1 MGKSNEPKNFTTVNK
16 LCCCLS
22 LKTGMTIVGSI
33 ELIFAV
39 AAVLIG
45 IAQIIAYIFDP
56 KLDYLNI
63 NVPELGT
70 ISKDEGWTL
79 FK

>member
-1 MGKSNEPKNFTTVNK
+1 MGKSNEPKNFTSVNK

-22 LKTGMTIVGSI
+22 LKTGMTIVGWI
-33 ELIFAV
+33 EFALAV

-45 IAQIIAYIFDP
+45 IAQIIAYAVDP
-56 KLDYLNI
+56 ELDYLNI
-63 NVPELGT
+63 NVPDLGT
-70 ISKDEGWTL
+70 ISKDEFMS